1 MPALVFL
8 VASLLLFGSCSGNK
22 QGDSSPATSTKPEV
36 VLPSDAA
43 ELQTLLKTASPELRI
58 AIKGKLRRLAGL
70 ATLSFE
76 RVAVI
81 GASLSA
87 GFGGLQISTAL
98 DGAITGEH
106 QNINLASVFFFKS
119 PNENG
124 RNQIDQAIEQNA
136 TVIFALDIL
145 FWYVYINAGLD
156 SRMSSLERGLKTLER
171 ASVPIILGDIPDMRT
186 GQPWMLPPE
195 VIPPPEHLAKLN
207 ARLHEWARARLNV
220 HLVPLAAWSE
230 ALVSGGTL
238 VVEPGKPPVPAKS
251 LVHIDGLHPNP
262 KGVRYMLM
270 RLDPSLEIA
279 FPETNT
285 AALAF

>member
-1 MPALVFL
+1 MPALVL
-8 VASLLLFGSCSGNK
+8 LLASLLLFGGCSGSK
-22 QGDSSPATSTKPEV
+22 QGDSPPAASTRQEV

-58 AIKGKLRRLAGL
+58 AIKGKLRRLEGL

-87 GFGGLQISTAL
+87 GFGGLKISTAL

-106 QNINLASVFFFKS
+106 QNIDVASVFFFKS
-119 PNENG
+119 PNEN
-124 RNQIDQAIEQNA
+124 AS
-136 TVIFALDIL
+136 VIFALDIL
-145 FWYVYINAGLD
+145 FWYVYINASLD
-156 SRMSSLERGLKTLER
+156 SRMSSLERGLRNLER

-195 VIPPPEHLAKLN
+195 VIPPPEHLATLN
-207 ARLHEWARARLNV
+207 ARLHEWAQARLNV

-279 FPETNT
+279 FPDTNE